1 MTQEHATPEAPQVT
15 VRGEGRLEV
24 DPELA
29 RIWVTVSA
37 RGTDRSAALA
47 DLTRRNAQVLDLV
60 KAQGSAVEKL
70 ETGSFSI
77 SPELTRKGR
86 GNGCTPSTDGCGSR
100 PS

>member
-1 MTQEHATPEAPQVT
+1 MTQEHVTPDAPQVT
-15 VRGEGRLEV
+15 VRGEGRLEI

-47 DLTRRNAQVLDLV
+47 DLTRRNAQVLELI

-77 SPELTRKGR
+77 SPSSPAKDA
-86 GNGCTPSTDGCGSR
+86 GNGCTPSADGCGS
-100 PS
+100 PPN